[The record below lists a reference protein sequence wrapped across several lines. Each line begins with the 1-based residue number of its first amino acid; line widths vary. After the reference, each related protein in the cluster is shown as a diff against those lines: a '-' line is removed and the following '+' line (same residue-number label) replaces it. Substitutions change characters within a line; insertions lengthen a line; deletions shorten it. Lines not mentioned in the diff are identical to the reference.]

1 MMFSVSPVYGAHNA
15 SAEERATMCDLRI
28 MVADDNACLHRDILT
43 GDSSDAVRVP
53 AVYLAEGIATD
64 WWSIFGRRDRRH
76 SLRPYRTGFI
86 LPDLSFGCD
95 GSTFEASAEPMYC
108 ENPGLLFGVGGIET
122 MPRHE
127 AEAELAR
134 FIETVA
140 DMLRGNGLEHSE
152 LILQWDRVSAS
163 RIDPDESAFCEAAG
177 ALGVDPYAIDEAD
190 AQYIEH
196 AGRMFEA
203 DALGEF
209 LAGVSEND
217 RALRNR
223 ILESAFNIRQTNGN
237 NSALPVLRSAAV
249 EVSNRLDPRTHGE
262 PAWATGYRNA
272 QAFRNVID
280 LRECAPV
287 SVNKI
292 AATLGNGAFQYE
304 NDLVGILALVSRE
317 DDIHI
322 RLRETAYAVSSRN
335 FNFARA
341 IGDAVCFPDG
351 SHSVINRLQQAERQ
365 AMSRAFAAE
374 FLAPAE
380 QVFGMADDGLATD
393 QIAEAFRV
401 SEFVIERQVENRD
414 RIAQVCA

>member
-1 MMFSVSPVYGAHNA
+1 
-15 SAEERATMCDLRI
+15 MCDLRI
-28 MVADDNACLHRDILT
+28 MLADDNACLHRDLLT
-43 GDSSDAVRVP
+43 GDISDAVRVP

-76 SLRPYRTGFI
+76 SVRPYRTGFI

-95 GSTFEASAEPMYC
+95 GSTFEVSAQPMYC
-108 ENPGLLFGVGGIET
+108 ENPQLLFGVGSIET
-122 MPRHE
+122 MPRRQ
-127 AEAELAR
+127 AEFELAR
-134 FIETVA
+134 FIDDIAE
-140 DMLRGNGLEHSE
+140 MLRGHGISHSE

-177 ALGVDPYAIDEAD
+177 ALGTDPYAIDEPD

-217 RALRNR
+217 RTLRNR
-223 ILESAFNIRQTNGN
+223 ILDSVIGIQRTNGD
-237 NSALPVLRSAAV
+237 NSGLPELRSVAV
-249 EVSNRLDPRTHGE
+249 EVNNSLKPRLHEE

-272 QAFRNVID
+272 QAFRKAIN
-280 LRECAPV
+280 LHQGYAPV

-292 AATLGNGAFQYE
+292 TTTLGNGSFQYE

-322 RLRETAYAVSSRN
+322 RLRETAHAVSSRN

-341 IGDAVCFPDG
+341 IGDAVCFPEG
-351 SHSVINRLQQAERQ
+351 SHSVINRLQRAERQ

-380 QVFGMADDGLATD
+380 QVSGMADDGLATD

-401 SEFVIERQVENRD
+401 SEYVIERQVENRD
-414 RIAQVCA
+414 RVALACA